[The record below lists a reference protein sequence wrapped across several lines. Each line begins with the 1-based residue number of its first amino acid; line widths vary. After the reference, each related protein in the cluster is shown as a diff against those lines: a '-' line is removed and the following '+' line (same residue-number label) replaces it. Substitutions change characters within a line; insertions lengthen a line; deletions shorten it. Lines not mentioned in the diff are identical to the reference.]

1 MGSLG
6 VAWSSDLPCNMCI
19 LVLSS
24 GIKPRPLALRAQ
36 SLSHWSTRE
45 APAAP
50 SCVSCETA
58 RSLNSFHQVHT
69 SLIPLPTKPGHIYA
83 WNAEFVISLNLSG
96 YFLSLQL
103 ARIPKNISKWNYPP
117 HTTHS
122 TEPEDG
128 LYRPSSWPPSR
139 HYHSIIFCLKKKNQF
154 CWKSWHTCTSQ
165 LQSCFCTM
173 LVTQSLPTLYDPMDC
188 SPPGSSVH
196 GDSPGKNTGTGC
208 HALLQE
214 VFWIQGS
221 NPGLQR
227 CKQIFYCLSYQ
238 GSPGILEWVA
248 YPFSRGS
255 SRPRDQ
261 TRVSC
266 IAGGFFTSWA
276 T

>member
-1 MGSLG
+1 MLNLWSALISLGTSSHFNWPGSLKT
-6 VAWSSDLPCNMCI
+6 SQNETISLTPHT
-19 LVLSS
+19 VLSQKMVC
-24 GIKPRPLALRAQ
+24 IDFL
-36 SLSHWSTRE
+36 H
-45 APAAP
+45 
-50 SCVSCETA
+50 
-58 RSLNSFHQVHT
+58 
-69 SLIPLPTKPGHIYA
+69 GH
-83 WNAEFVISLNLSG
+83 
-96 YFLSLQL
+96 
-103 ARIPKNISKWNYPP
+103 
-117 HTTHS
+117 H
-122 TEPEDG
+122 
-128 LYRPSSWPPSR
+128 LY
-139 HYHSIIFCLKKKNQF
+139 SIIFCLKKKNQF
-154 CWKSWHTCTSQ
+154 CWRSWHTCTSQ

-173 LVTQSLPTLYDPMDC
+173 LVTQSRPTLYDPMDC